1 MRKLYNLNLP
11 WFSLIRTTIHLR
23 SLKIKKIVKIVFPL
37 AIGAF
42 LVWYSLSDISLK
54 ILGTYFKEANYSFI
68 LLGLFFGVLSHL
80 SRAYRWKF
88 MLAPLGFK
96 PKFTNS
102 VLAVLVG
109 YLVNLAIPR
118 AGEVSRALVLTN
130 YEEVPFEKGFGT
142 IVAERIADLIMM
154 LLVVLITLFVQF
166 DFIYNLLISNFN
178 PLKIS
183 IALAILGIG
192 SYMLT
197 SLVKKAKSGFLL
209 KIKTFV
215 SGLIEG
221 VTSIFKM
228 KNKWAFIFHTV
239 FIWSMYIAMFWAT
252 IPAIDGLNVPLGG
265 ILIGFIAGGFSIA
278 ATNGGVGLYPI
289 AVASALALF
298 DIPAETATAFGWI
311 MWTAQ
316 TAMIVVFGGFAFLF
330 LPIFNKNK

>member
-1 MRKLYNLNLP
+1 MDIKKV
-11 WFSLIRTTIHLR
+11 
-23 SLKIKKIVKIVFPL
+23 LKIVLPL
-37 AIGAF
+37 ALGSF
-42 LVWYSLSDISLK
+42 LVWYSLSDISLET
-54 ILGTYFKEANYSFI
+54 LGNYFKEANYSFI
-68 LLGLFFGVLSHL
+68 FLGLFFGILSHL

-88 MLAPLGFK
+88 MLEPLGFK

-102 VLAVLVG
+102 ILAVLVG

-118 AGEVSRALVLTN
+118 AGEISRATVMTN
-130 YEEVPFEKGFGT
+130 YEKIPFEKAFGT

-154 LLVVLITLFVQF
+154 LSIVAITLFVQY
-166 DFIYNLLISNFN
+166 DFIYDLLTKNFN

-183 IALAILGIG
+183 IGFAVLIVGFYIF
-192 SYMLT
+192 T
-197 SLVKKAKSGFLL
+197 SFVKKATSGFLL
-209 KIKTFV
+209 KIKTFI

-228 KNKWAFIFHTV
+228 KNKWAFIFHTL
-239 FIWSMYIAMFWAT
+239 FIWAMYVAMFWAT
-252 IPAIDGLNVPLGG
+252 IPAIEGLNVPFGG

-278 ATNGGVGLYPI
+278 ATNGGIGLYPI

-316 TAMIVVFGGFAFLF
+316 TAMIVIFGGLAFLL
-330 LPIFNKNK
+330 LPIYNKNT

>member
-1 MRKLYNLNLP
+1 MDIKKV
-11 WFSLIRTTIHLR
+11 
-23 SLKIKKIVKIVFPL
+23 LKIVLPL
-37 AIGAF
+37 ALGSF
-42 LVWYSLSDISLK
+42 LVWYSLSDISLET
-54 ILGTYFKEANYSFI
+54 LGNYFKEANYSFI
-68 LLGLFFGVLSHL
+68 FLGLFFGILSHL

-88 MLAPLGFK
+88 MLEPLGFK

-102 VLAVLVG
+102 ILAVLVG

-118 AGEVSRALVLTN
+118 AGEISRATVMTN
-130 YEEVPFEKGFGT
+130 YEKIPFEKAFGT

-154 LLVVLITLFVQF
+154 LSIVAITLFVQF
-166 DFIYNLLISNFN
+166 DFIYDLLTKNFN

-183 IALAILGIG
+183 IGFAILIVGFYIF
-192 SYMLT
+192 T
-197 SLVKKAKSGFLL
+197 SFVKKATSGFLL
-209 KIKTFV
+209 KIKTFI

-239 FIWSMYIAMFWAT
+239 FIWAMYVAMFWAT
-252 IPAIDGLNVPLGG
+252 IPAIEGLNVPFGG

-278 ATNGGVGLYPI
+278 ATNGGIGLYPI

-316 TAMIVVFGGFAFLF
+316 TAMIVIFGGLAFLL
-330 LPIFNKNK
+330 LPIYNKNT

>member
-1 MRKLYNLNLP
+1 MDIKKV
-11 WFSLIRTTIHLR
+11 
-23 SLKIKKIVKIVFPL
+23 LKIVLPL
-37 AIGAF
+37 ALGSF
-42 LVWYSLSDISLK
+42 LVWYSLSDISLE
-54 ILGTYFKEANYSFI
+54 ILGNYFKEANYSFI

-88 MLAPLGFK
+88 MLEPLGFK
-96 PKFTNS
+96 PKFINS
-102 VLAVLVG
+102 ILAVLVG

-118 AGEVSRALVLTN
+118 AGEISRATVMTN
-130 YEEVPFEKGFGT
+130 YEKIPFEKAFGT

-154 LLVVLITLFVQF
+154 LSIVAITLFVQF
-166 DFIYNLLISNFN
+166 DFIYDLLTKNFN

-183 IALAILGIG
+183 IGLLVLIVGFYIFTAV
-192 SYMLT
+192 
-197 SLVKKAKSGFLL
+197 VKKATSGFLL

-228 KNKWAFIFHTV
+228 KKKWAFIFHTL
-239 FIWSMYIAMFWAT
+239 FIWAMYVAMFWAT
-252 IPAIDGLNVPLGG
+252 IPAIEGLNVPFGG

-278 ATNGGVGLYPI
+278 ATNGGIGLYPI

-311 MWTAQ
+311 MWSAQ
-316 TAMIVVFGGFAFLF
+316 TAMIVIFGGLAFLL
-330 LPIFNKNK
+330 LPIYNKNT

>member
-1 MRKLYNLNLP
+1 LDIKKV
-11 WFSLIRTTIHLR
+11 
-23 SLKIKKIVKIVFPL
+23 LKIVLPL
-37 AIGAF
+37 ALGSF
-42 LVWYSLSDISLK
+42 LVWYSLSDISLET
-54 ILGTYFKEANYSFI
+54 LGNYFKEANYSFI
-68 LLGLFFGVLSHL
+68 FLGLFFGILSHL

-88 MLAPLGFK
+88 MLEPLGFK

-102 VLAVLVG
+102 ILAVLVG

-118 AGEVSRALVLTN
+118 AGEISRATVMTN
-130 YEEVPFEKGFGT
+130 YEKIPFEKAFGT

-154 LLVVLITLFVQF
+154 LSIVAITLFVQY
-166 DFIYNLLISNFN
+166 DFIYDLLTKNFN

-183 IALAILGIG
+183 VGFAILIVGFYIF
-192 SYMLT
+192 T
-197 SLVKKAKSGFLL
+197 FFVKKATSGFLL

-239 FIWSMYIAMFWAT
+239 FIWAMYVAMFWAT
-252 IPAIDGLNVPLGG
+252 IPAIEGLNVPFGG

-278 ATNGGVGLYPI
+278 ATNGGIGLYPI

-316 TAMIVVFGGFAFLF
+316 TAMIVIFGGLAFLL
-330 LPIFNKNK
+330 LPIYNKNT